1 MKLSERAAAYLDG
14 LGQHVIKPG
23 LGPIRVLLDVLGTPE
38 RSFSS
43 ILVAGTNGKGSCA
56 AMLHS
61 VLIES
66 GVRAGLYTSPHLVDV
81 AERIRVDRTDIPH
94 ESLSELLER
103 IEHVSNALVAQGT
116 LDRSPTYFEVL
127 TAAAFLH
134 FKNEACRVAVLEV
147 GMGGRF
153 DATNVVQPILS
164 IITPIGFDHEE
175 FLGGT
180 LANIAAEKAGIMRP
194 GVPVISA
201 AQDEEAGAELLR
213 RAVAIGSPVV
223 PCAGPMEHRETS
235 PGRYD
240 TRRSGNASWITIPL
254 AGVHQVSNASLVLRA
269 CEHLRQ
275 YGIDAAAEKR
285 GIERCAWPGR
295 LEQVGSSP
303 DIYLDGCHNPAGA
316 ATLRTFIL
324 ANPSHPRLLVF
335 GCMKDKNVRAIAE
348 ILFPIFDAVVITS
361 VASARAAQAQ
371 HIASITADLSVP
383 TMIEADLSRILGPD
397 GEWRCERHPLPAEG
411 LAVIAG
417 SLYLVGQ
424 AKRIV
429 GRA

>member
-1 MKLSERAAAYLDG
+1 MKLSGRAAAFLER

-23 LGPIRVLLDVLGTPE
+23 LAPIGVLLDALGTPE

-61 VLIES
+61 VLVEA
-66 GVRAGLYTSPHLVDV
+66 GVRAGLYTSPHLVEV
-81 AERIRVDRTDIPH
+81 TERIRVERTDIPH
-94 ESLSELLER
+94 TRLSELLER
-103 IEHVSNALVAQGT
+103 IEDVSNALAAQGT

-134 FKNEACRVAVLEV
+134 FKTEACRVAVLEV

-153 DATNVVQPILS
+153 DATNIVQPILS
-164 IITPIGFDHEE
+164 IITPIDFDHEE

-180 LANIAAEKAGIMRP
+180 LAKIAAEKAGIMRP

-201 AQDEEAGAELLR
+201 AQAKEAGAELSR
-213 RAVAIGSPVV
+213 RAQAIGAPIVFSP
-223 PCAGPMEHRETS
+223 GPMAHRATS
-235 PGRYD
+235 AGRYE
-240 TRRSGNASWITIPL
+240 TRRSLSTSWITLPL
-254 AGVHQVSNASLVLRA
+254 AGVHQVSNASLVLQA
-269 CEHLRQ
+269 CEHLRR

-285 GIERCAWPGR
+285 GIENCAWPGR

-303 DIYLDGCHNPAGA
+303 DVYLDGCHNAAGA
-316 ATLRTFIL
+316 ATLRAFVL
-324 ANPSHPRLLVF
+324 ATPNRPRLLVF
-335 GCMKDKNVRAIAE
+335 GCMKDKNVRAMAE
-348 ILFPIFDAVVITS
+348 VLFPVFDAVVITS
-361 VASARAAQAQ
+361 VGSARAAAPEQ
-371 HIASITADLSVP
+371 IASITADIRVP
-383 TMIEADLSRILGPD
+383 TMIEADLSRVVGPD
-397 GEWRCERHPLPAEG
+397 GEWRYERHPLPAEG

-417 SLYLVGQ
+417 SLYLVGL

-429 GRA
+429 SRV